1 MVKSVKTSKASEKN
15 TRVAKKAPVK
25 KAAKPRASIET
36 PDVITSK
43 KYTNMFAAYRAFW
56 QRGFTDWRGTTS
68 RSGYWWVVLANAL
81 IVVVLL
87 GLYARV
93 GYALS
98 FNNVGGGIV
107 LLFMATTAILVL
119 YALAMIVPSISIVL
133 RRLHDGGFSSWW
145 ILLYPATL
153 LPYIGWFAGV
163 VLLIFM
169 LMPTRVDGNPYHKFN
184 K

>member
-25 KAAKPRASIET
+25 KVAKPRASIET

-68 RSGYWWVVLANAL
+68 RSGYWWTVLANAL
-81 IVVVLL
+81 IVFILL
-87 GLYARV
+87 GLYMWV
-93 GYALS
+93 GRWVIYQVDMS
-98 FNNVGGGIV
+98 NGIA
-107 LLFMATTAILVL
+107 LFMITTALLIL
-119 YALAMIVPSISIVL
+119 YPLAMIIPSISIIL

-153 LPYIGWFAGV
+153 VPYVGWFAGV
-163 VLLIFM
+163 ALLVFM
-169 LMPTRVDGNPYHKFN
+169 LMPTRIDGNPYHKFN